1 MSIITISEG
10 IFTGGLELSA
20 RLAKRLDYPCIGR
33 QELYE
38 GVKKFGLP
46 DLVIKSISSGDA
58 TFMQSPANRIAIL
71 NMFRAA
77 LLNFAEEGN
86 LVYHGAV
93 GHLLLSS
100 IPNILRVRI
109 IASIDYR
116 INNAMRRHNIDH
128 NQAFSLIKKDDQE
141 GEFSARNL
149 YSVDWQ
155 DPSIYDV
162 MLNLNNISLENAVEV
177 IFHMSQLD
185 NFIPSASSQREYGD
199 LQLGCMVWAQLMK
212 DAKTRN
218 ADLMVTANNGHVVVH
233 GNTGSEEIVEAIPSV
248 AKSVE
253 GVREVTC
260 VVEVGTKWFG

>member
-1 MSIITISEG
+1 MSIITVSRG
-10 IFTGGLELSA
+10 IFTGGLKISA
-20 RLAKRLDYPCIGR
+20 QLAKRLDYPCIGR

-46 DLVIKSISSGDA
+46 DLVVKSIYSGDA
-58 TFMQSPANRIAIL
+58 SFMQSPANRIAIL
-71 NMFRAA
+71 NIYRAA
-77 LLNFAEEGN
+77 LLNFAENGN
-86 LVYHGAV
+86 VVYHGAV

-116 INNAMRRHNIDH
+116 INNAMTQRTIDH
-128 NQAFSLIKKDDQE
+128 DQAFSLIKKDDQE
-141 GEFSARNL
+141 CDFSARNL

-155 DPSIYDV
+155 DPSLYDV
-162 MLNLNNISLENAVEV
+162 TLNLNNIGIDNAVEV
-177 IFHMSQLD
+177 IFRMSRLD

-212 DAKTRN
+212 DATTRN
-218 ADLMVTANNGHVVVH
+218 ADLMVTANDGHVVVH
-233 GNTGSEEIVEAIPSV
+233 GNTSSEGIVEAIPSV

-253 GVREVTC
+253 GVRKVTC